1 MVKAAAEVTEAA
13 RLVPLEAAKTTPVEL
28 DPAAKSVLAS
38 VLLRAKDQARA
49 FKPAAEDRKPHVEMG
64 KYVDALAALS
74 ERRLTVISRVA
85 SERPWE
91 RLYQKAG

>member
-1 MVKAAAEVTEAA
+1 MTV
-13 RLVPLEAAKTTPVEL
+13 EAAKVTPVEL

-38 VLLRAKDQARA
+38 VLLRTKDQARK
-49 FKPAAEDRKPHVEMG
+49 FKPTAEDRKPHVEMG

-74 ERRLTVISRVA
+74 ERRLTAMSKVA
-85 SERPWE
+85 ADRPWE